1 MPRRRTSNRPIRR
14 RIKLATQQDV
24 QTELGRVYK
33 AVDAGTMSPAEGTRR
48 VFILDKLRASG
59 LPDARATSAGCYVP
73 PVIQIL
79 SVPSN
84 HFLSAE
90 QIEAVNRGEPFIN
103 IAECT
108 PIRLEH
114 DEPALLEHTPHAE
127 PDAQH
132 EEPAVSGPWRDDFAN
147 MTLAE
152 LKRRAG
158 VDVD

>member
-1 MPRRRTSNRPIRR
+1 
-14 RIKLATQQDV
+14 
-24 QTELGRVYK
+24 
-33 AVDAGTMSPAEGTRR
+33 MSRR

-59 LPDARATSAGCYVP
+59 LPDVRATSAGTYAP
-73 PVIQIL
+73 PVVQIV

-84 HFLSAE
+84 HFLSQA
-90 QIEAVNRGEPFIN
+90 QIEAMKRGEPLID

-108 PIRLEH
+108 PIRLER
-114 DEPALLEHTPHAE
+114 DEPQLLEHTPHVE

-132 EEPAVSGPWRDDFAN
+132 EESALSGPSRDDFAN